1 MSWSL
6 KRNDTNETIELPT
19 DLQWVDEFQ
28 WSKIAQSAPE
38 YSITGSMF
46 IQQGTKKAGRPIT
59 LSGDWAWVQRNDL
72 TILRSW
78 CDVPKLTMTLTHPD
92 SQTSAVMWRL
102 HEIALDNTNPVDY
115 QAPEEDTD
123 PYTAAF
129 KLMTI

>member
-59 LSGDWAWVQRNDL
+59 LSGDWAWIQRSDL
-72 TILRSW
+72 VVLRSW
-78 CDVPKLTMTLTHPD
+78 CDVPKLTMSLTHPD
-92 SQTSAVMWRL
+92 GQVSNVIWRL
-102 HEIALDNTNPVDY
+102 HETAIDDANPVDY

>member
-102 HEIALDNTNPVDY
+102 HEIALDNTTPVYY
-115 QAPEEDTD
+115 QAPEEDTY
-123 PYTAAF
+123 PYTATF